1 MRTTRILAA
10 CALIMGAT
18 ACQDLNVTNPNN
30 PQREAVVESAE
41 DVVSLIATG
50 FRRWVTLTQ
59 SNTPSSALT
68 NASDEFSSG
77 FTDQGTH
84 YAGVEPRQAIDNG
97 PTSPNSPNRTPIST
111 LYSIIAG
118 VNVALQAIDEYGLVI
133 REGGVD
139 QTARTNAFAKFVQGV
154 SHSYVG
160 LLYDQSWVY
169 SETVNTDT
177 IVFAPGSTQVQDLLR
192 PYTEIRDTAVA
203 QLERVVAISQGN
215 SFSLPSTQG
224 LWIPGLEVDNQQL
237 ARIANSYIARTL
249 AYSAR
254 SPQERA
260 AVDWNRVIG
269 HIDAG
274 IVQDFAPIA
283 SPGVLT
289 SSIKQRMA
297 RQRTTTPGDYMRM
310 DYMLV
315 GAADQSGQ
323 ASTWANQPWS
333 DRQPFIMEDVRDQRI
348 MSSPDAPCTSDATLS
363 HEVEGSY
370 MGCHVATIFALS
382 RGTGQRSYY
391 YYHRL
396 GRLTAW
402 ESGPLPI
409 MTVGEMQLLKAEGLL
424 RLGRIDEAIA
434 IINETRVNNGGLP
447 PVTRDGVPMVDGNCT
462 PRRLNGVN
470 GRPGECGSL
479 WDAYR
484 YEKRMEGAG
493 VEAGIAFW
501 DARGWDALVENTPIH
516 FPFPGNELEILG
528 LPEYTTGGG
537 QQGSAPPPNPE
548 QCPASMAGLPGCA

>member
-1 MRTTRILAA
+1 MLAVCILA
-10 CALIMGAT
+10 LGAT
-18 ACQDLNVTNPNN
+18 ACQDLDINNPNN

-50 FRRWVTLTQ
+50 FRRWVSLTQ
-59 SNTPSSALT
+59 SNTPSSALS
-68 NASDEFSSG
+68 NSSDEFSSG

-97 PTSPNSPNRTPIST
+97 PTSPNSPNRSPIGT

-118 VNVALQAIDEYGLVI
+118 VNVALQAIEDQGLVI

-139 QTARTNAFAKFVQGV
+139 QTARTNAFSKFVQGV
-154 SHSYVG
+154 SHSYVA
-160 LLYDQSWVY
+160 LLYDQAWVY

-192 PYTEIRDTAVA
+192 PYTEVRDTAVA
-203 QLERVVAISQGN
+203 QLERALQISRTN

-224 LWIPGLEVDNQQL
+224 LWIPGLEMDSERFGRV
-237 ARIANSYIARTL
+237 ISSYIARTL

-254 SPQERA
+254 SPEERA
-260 AVDWNRVIG
+260 AVDWERVIE

-274 IVQDFAPIA
+274 IVEDFAPIA
-283 SPGVLT
+283 SPDVLE
-289 SSIKQRMA
+289 SNFKQRIA

-315 GAADQSGQ
+315 GHADQSGQ

-333 DRQPFIMEDVRDQRI
+333 DRQPFIMEDVRDRRI
-348 MSSPDAPCTSDATLS
+348 MSSPDAPCTADSTES
-363 HEVEGSY
+363 HAVEGSY
-370 MGCHVATIFALS
+370 MGCHVATIYALS
-382 RGTGQRSYY
+382 RGTGQRGYY

-396 GRLTAW
+396 GRLTSW
-402 ESGPLPI
+402 ESGPIPI

-424 RLGRIDEAIA
+424 RLGRFDEAIE
-434 IINETRVNNGGLP
+434 IINRTRVNNGGLP

-462 PRRLNGVN
+462 PRKLNGVN
-470 GRPGECGSL
+470 GQPGECGSL

-493 VEAGIAFW
+493 VDAGIAYW
-501 DARGWDALVENTPIH
+501 DGRGWGTLVENTPIH
-516 FPFPGNELEILG
+516 FPFPGNQLEILG
-528 LPEYTTGGG
+528 IPEYTTGGG
-537 QQGSAPPPNPE
+537 QQGSAPPPDYDR
-548 QCPASMAGLPGCA
+548 CPAGMAGLSGCA